1 MNPLRSLLAL
11 LLVAG
16 SVGAFYFYWQHRG
29 LYPST
34 EDAYVKAHIAR
45 ISARITAPAK
55 TIHVVDNQFVRA
67 GEPLFDLGPATFE
80 ARLERARARL
90 DLAAQDTGAD
100 GAGIKAAS
108 AGLRERQVTADNARR
123 TVNRLQALAQRQLVP
138 AQDLDNALASFSEA
152 EAAVGAA
159 RAELERAQEA
169 LGDQGPNN
177 ARLRAA
183 AADVALAELE
193 LSFTH
198 IKAPS
203 DGWVTNLSLR
213 PGTMVHMGQTQF
225 ALVEARAWWVE
236 ANFRET
242 DLARVRAG
250 QPASVNID
258 MYPGLKL
265 KGRVESMSA
274 GSGATFSLLPPEN
287 ATGNWVKV
295 TQRFPVRIALE
306 APAVEGATPLRVGA
320 SCQVEIDTTNAR

>member
-1 MNPLRSLLAL
+1 MKPLRSLLAL

-100 GAGIKAAS
+100 GAGIRAAS
-108 AGLRERQVTADNARR
+108 AALRERQVTADNARR

-159 RAELERAQEA
+159 RAELMQQASEESASTPSCAACEA
-169 LGDQGPNN
+169 KM
-177 ARLRAA
+177 ARSTDTPPIWRCASHP
-183 AADVALAELE
+183 DIT
-193 LSFTH
+193 F
-198 IKAPS
+198 
-203 DGWVTNLSLR
+203 
-213 PGTMVHMGQTQF
+213 PGK
-225 ALVEARAWWVE
+225 
-236 ANFRET
+236 
-242 DLARVRAG
+242 D
-250 QPASVNID
+250 
-258 MYPGLKL
+258 
-265 KGRVESMSA
+265 
-274 GSGATFSLLPPEN
+274 
-287 ATGNWVKV
+287 
-295 TQRFPVRIALE
+295 
-306 APAVEGATPLRVGA
+306 
-320 SCQVEIDTTNAR
+320 